1 MALKHAPA
9 RCWGVLALGGAV
21 MSLSEDDILY
31 LSQVYGS
38 AIAWPLP
45 DLRFFLQQGPGK
57 VPAKIMQGNL
67 VKMMPWMLRQ
77 ALHPTWR
84 RYWEAFFQ
92 AAEQRQ
98 FVADGA
104 AILAESFEWP
114 ELWAITYARIRYWPV
129 EDPDAVAIQYL
140 MDHEVMIREGIAI
153 LRASL
158 EGILAERTDPTMMA
172 QQTIQQLQKQLAE
185 TQQQLEVLDAT
196 YNALVMDL
204 LQSMQPSVP
213 APQAVEALQPL
224 AGQRVLI
231 VGDQRHRAGYEAI
244 IRQWGGMPIF
254 FDGQDE
260 TVPGDLAVQLIVI
273 IPYGCSHETTD
284 RIQRVYD
291 AAIPQCWVPR
301 AGIGAFYRAL
311 QPWIHPDLVVAN

>member
-21 MSLSEDDILY
+21 MSLAEDDILF
-31 LSQVYGS
+31 LSQVYG
-38 AIAWPLP
+38 IVITWPIV
-45 DLRFFLQQGPGK
+45 DLRYFLQRGPGK

-67 VKMMPWMLRQ
+67 VKMVPWVLRQ
-77 ALHPTWR
+77 ALRPTWR
-84 RYWEAFFQ
+84 HYWEAFIR
-92 AAEQRQ
+92 AAEGPRY
-98 FVADGA
+98 AAEGD

-114 ELWAITYARIRYWPV
+114 ELWAVTYARIRYWPI

-140 MDHEVMIREGIAI
+140 MDHESMIREGIAI
-153 LRASL
+153 LRTVL
-158 EGILAERTDPTMMA
+158 EGILADRTDPIAMA
-172 QQTIQQLQKQLAE
+172 QQTIQQLQQQLAE
-185 TQQQLEVLDAT
+185 TQQQLEALDAT

-213 APQAVEALQPL
+213 ALQTVEALQPL
-224 AGQRVLI
+224 AGQRVLV

-260 TVPGDLAVQLIVI
+260 MVPKDLTVQLIVI
-273 IPYGCSHETTD
+273 IPRACSHETTV
-284 RIQRVYD
+284 RLQTYD
-291 AAIPQCWVPR
+291 AAIPRCWVPR
-301 AGIGAFYRAL
+301 IGIGAMYRAL
-311 QPWIHPDLVVAN
+311 QPWIQPMMVAAQ